1 MEHPFLRAPLCSP
14 APHGPIDRRSESDG
28 PEVDSSVALKDARA
42 QADCRSQVLPL
53 LSSRLPPT
61 PFGRF
66 RLLFLVLALAG
77 AASAAAMALAEG
89 SSVLE
94 RAAGALLAIALGVY
108 WVAGYRRGRFA
119 LALEPFEAAAVFVIL
134 HVTTGDQLLPLLG
147 LSFRSLYGGPLR
159 ALLRYA
165 LWMGALFGAH
175 AGRGPDDFDADVSR
189 ALGTAL
195 APILG
200 QSLLAALR
208 ASEIVQRRLTSLVQ
222 NSTDVVSVV
231 GGDLRVRWQAA
242 SIRGVL
248 GHDPDTIVGSRIQDL
263 VHPDD
268 RLALAAYF
276 DDARGRPDHSRSLM
290 LRLAH
295 RGGGHRHMDVVVAN
309 RLHDPSVGGYVL
321 NMRDAADRRR
331 LERELRSLAAQREH
345 DAMHDPLTGLANRRR
360 LFDHLEEAIAGART
374 ANAKL
379 SLLLIDLD
387 HFKELNDT
395 LGHQA
400 GDRLLRELGPLL
412 EAGVPGADLVA
423 RVGGDEFAVL
433 LAPGTT
439 AAEAEAVAARLARAI
454 EQPFRFQGL
463 TLLVRAS
470 VGIAMFPEHGR
481 DVETLMQR
489 ADIAM
494 YSAKARGVGHEVYTA
509 SRDGHSRARLAL
521 IGELPDAIESGQIVV
536 HYQPKFDLATGEI
549 AGAEALV
556 RWDHP
561 QFGLLGPGAFLP
573 LAEQTG
579 LMRPLT
585 LRVLDDALAQCA
597 RWHDQGLVL
606 GVAVNL
612 GAPNLLDLGLPGDV
626 RELLAKWDV
635 DASLLRLEITET
647 IVAADPVRVTEIMN
661 RLIELGISLSL
672 DDFGT
677 GSSSLAY
684 LRELPVRELKIDKS
698 FILGMD
704 EDDEAAMIVR
714 TIIELAHNLGLR
726 AVGEGIET
734 EEARALLADSGCD
747 YGQGFL
753 MGRPMP
759 ADELLALARD
769 ASAAAA

>member
-1 MEHPFLRAPLCSP
+1 VLRP
-14 APHGPIDRRSESDG
+14 RS
-28 PEVDSSVALKDARA
+28 LK
-42 QADCRSQVLPL
+42 
-53 LSSRLPPT
+53 LPPT
-61 PFGRF
+61 PFARF
-66 RLLFLVLALAG
+66 RLLFLVLALIG
-77 AASAAAMALAEG
+77 AVSAAAMATGAG
-89 SSVLE
+89 SAPE
-94 RAAGALLAIALGVY
+94 RAAGVLLSLALAVY
-108 WVAGYRRGRFA
+108 WVHGYRRGHFS
-119 LALEPFEAAAVFVIL
+119 LPLELVEGAAVFVIL
-134 HVTTGDQLLPLLG
+134 HVTPGDPLLPLLG
-147 LSFRSLYGGPLR
+147 LCFRSLYGGPLR
-159 ALLRYA
+159 ALARYS
-165 LWMGALFGAH
+165 LWIGALFGAH
-175 AGRGPDDFDADVSR
+175 AGMGQDQIDGDLSR
-189 ALGTAL
+189 AMGTAL

-200 QSLLAALR
+200 QSLFAALR
-208 ASEIVQRRLTSLVQ
+208 ASEIIQRRLTSIVQ
-222 NSTDVVSVV
+222 NSTDVVTIV
-231 GGDLRVRWQAA
+231 GDDLRVRWQAA
-242 SIRGVL
+242 SIRSVL
-248 GHDPDTIVGSRIQDL
+248 SQEPDAIIGTHVHNL

-268 RLALAAYF
+268 RSALDGYFAEAA
-276 DDARGRPDHSRSLM
+276 GHPDHARNLT
-290 LRLAH
+290 LRLVH
-295 RGGGHRHMDVVVAN
+295 GKGGYRHFDVVAAN
-309 RLHDPSVGGYVL
+309 RLHDPSVSGYVL
-321 NMRDAADRRR
+321 NMRDATDRRE
-331 LERELRSLAAQREH
+331 LESELRSLAAQREH

-360 LFDHLEEAIAGART
+360 LFTRLEDATAAARAAKT
-374 ANAKL
+374 KL

-400 GDRLLRELGPLL
+400 GDRLLREMGPRL
-412 EAGVPGADLVA
+412 EAAVPGAELVA

-433 LAPGTT
+433 LPTGTSV
-439 AAEAEAVAARLARAI
+439 AQAEAIATTLQRSI
-454 EQPFRFQGL
+454 EEPFRFQGL

-494 YSAKARGVGHEVYTA
+494 YSAKARGVGHEVYSA

-536 HYQPKFDLATGEI
+536 HYQPKYDLESGEI

-585 LRVLDDALAQCA
+585 LRVLDEALGQCA
-597 RWHDQGLVL
+597 RWRDEGLTL
-606 GVAVNL
+606 PVAVNL

-626 RELLAKWDV
+626 HELLAKWDIGP
-635 DASLLRLEITET
+635 SMLQLEITET
-647 IVAADPVRVTEIMN
+647 IVAADPVRVIEIMQ
-661 RLIELGISLSL
+661 RLGELGISLSL

-684 LRELPVRELKIDKS
+684 LRELPVQELKIDKS

-714 TIIELAHNLGLR
+714 TIVELAHNLGLR

-734 EEARALLADSGCD
+734 DEAYRLLAESGCD

-759 ADELLALARD
+759 AAELSALATRTRTV
-769 ASAAAA
+769 A

>member
-1 MEHPFLRAPLCSP
+1 MHRPVS
-14 APHGPIDRRSESDG
+14 
-28 PEVDSSVALKDARA
+28 LK
-42 QADCRSQVLPL
+42 
-53 LSSRLPPT
+53 LPPT
-61 PFGRF
+61 PFARF
-66 RLLFLVLALAG
+66 RLLFLVLALIG
-77 AASAAAMALAEG
+77 ALTAAAMAATSAETSG
-89 SSVLE
+89 E
-94 RAAGALLAIALGVY
+94 RAAGVVLGLALAAY
-108 WVAGYRRGRFA
+108 WMRGYRRGRFS
-119 LALEPFEAAAVFVIL
+119 LALEPLEAGAVFVIL
-134 HVTTGDQLLPLLG
+134 QVIPGDPLLPLLG
-147 LSFRSLYGGPLR
+147 LCFRSLYGGPLL
-159 ALLRYA
+159 ALARYL

-175 AGRGPDDFDADVSR
+175 ADRGPGAFDADVSR
-189 ALGTAL
+189 AMGTAL

-200 QSLLAALR
+200 QALFAALR
-208 ASEIVQRRLTSLVQ
+208 TSEIIQRRLTSIVQ
-222 NSTDVVSVV
+222 NSTDVVTIV
-231 GGDLRVRWQAA
+231 GADLRVRWQAA

-248 GHDPDTIVGSRIQDL
+248 GQDPDGVVGSRVHDL

-268 RLALAAYF
+268 RPALDGYF
-276 DDARGRPDHSRSLM
+276 SEAQGHPDHARNLT

-295 RGGGHRHMDVVVAN
+295 GRGGHRHFDVVAAN

-321 NMRDAADRRR
+321 NMRDATDRRL
-331 LERELRSLAAQREH
+331 LEQELRSLAAQREH

-360 LFDHLEEAIAGART
+360 LFARLEEATTDARAAKT
-374 ANAKL
+374 KL

-400 GDRLLRELGPLL
+400 GDRLLREIGPRL

-433 LAPGTT
+433 MPAGTT
-439 AAEAEAVAARLARAI
+439 AEQAEEIAATLSRAI
-454 EQPFRFQGL
+454 EEPFRFQGL

-494 YSAKARGVGHEVYTA
+494 YSAKARGVGHEVYTP

-521 IGELPDAIESGQIVV
+521 IGELPDAIESGQIIV
-536 HYQPKFDLATGEI
+536 HYQPKFNLETGTI

-556 RWDHP
+556 RWEHP

-585 LRVLDDALAQCA
+585 LRVLNDALSQCA
-597 RWHDQGLVL
+597 RWRDEGLNL
-606 GVAVNL
+606 PVAVNL

-626 RELLAKWDV
+626 SKLLTKWNV
-635 DASLLRLEITET
+635 DPSMLQLEITET
-647 IVAADPVRVTEIMN
+647 IVAADPVRVIEIMN
-661 RLIELGISLSL
+661 RLGDLGISLSL

-684 LRELPVRELKIDKS
+684 LRELPVQELKIDKS

-704 EDDEAAMIVR
+704 EDVEAAMIVQ
-714 TIIELAHNLGLR
+714 TIVELAHNLGLR

-734 EEARALLADSGCD
+734 EEAYRLLAASGCD

-759 ADELLALARD
+759 AVELAALARAPRID
-769 ASAAAA
+769 RGVMAA

>member
-1 MEHPFLRAPLCSP
+1 LGYVLRFPS
-14 APHGPIDRRSESDG
+14 R
-28 PEVDSSVALKDARA
+28 
-42 QADCRSQVLPL
+42 
-53 LSSRLPPT
+53 RLPPT
-61 PFGRF
+61 PFARF
-66 RLLFLVLALAG
+66 RLLFLLLALIGAG
-77 AASAAAMALAEG
+77 SAAAMASFNAVSALDR
-89 SSVLE
+89 VV
-94 RAAGALLAIALGVY
+94 GALLSLGLAAY
-108 WVAGYRRGRFA
+108 WVHGYRRGRFA
-119 LALEPFEAAAVFVIL
+119 LALEPIEAAAIFAVL
-134 HVTTGDQLLPLLG
+134 QVTPGDPLLPLVG
-147 LSFRSLYGGPLR
+147 LIFRSLFGGFPL
-159 ALLRYA
+159 AVARYA
-165 LWMGALFGAH
+165 LWMCALFGAH
-175 AGRGPDDFDADVSR
+175 ADLPLADRNADVSR

-200 QSLLAALR
+200 QSLSAALR
-208 ASEIVQRRLTSLVQ
+208 ASEIIQRRLTSLVQ
-222 NSTDVVSVV
+222 NSTDVVSIV
-231 GGDLRVRWQAA
+231 GEDLRVRWQAA

-248 GHDPDTIVGSRIQDL
+248 GHNPDATVGRRMQDL

-268 RLALAAYF
+268 RAALVAYF
-276 DDARGRPDHSRSLM
+276 DEARGRPDHARNLT
-290 LRLAH
+290 LRMAH
-295 RGGGHRHMDVVVAN
+295 AAGGHRHMDVVAAN
-309 RLHDPSVGGYVL
+309 RLHDPSVGGFVL
-321 NMRDAADRRR
+321 NMRDATDRRG
-331 LERELRSLAAQREH
+331 LEDELRSLAAEREH
-345 DAMHDPLTGLANRRR
+345 DASHDPLTGLANRRR
-360 LFDHLEEAIAGART
+360 LFERLEEAISGAR
-374 ANAKL
+374 AEKAKL
-379 SLLLIDLD
+379 ALLLIDLD

-400 GDRLLRELGPLL
+400 GDRLLRELGPRL
-412 EAGVPGADLVA
+412 EAGVPGAQLVA

-433 LAPGTT
+433 LPHGTGVED
-439 AAEAEAVAARLARAI
+439 AQAVAARLSRSI

-521 IGELPDAIESGQIVV
+521 IGELPDAIDSGQIIV

-597 RWHDQGLVL
+597 RWRDEGLSL

-626 RELLAKWDV
+626 SQLLTKWDV
-635 DASLLRLEITET
+635 SPAMLQLEITET
-647 IVAADPVRVTEIMN
+647 IVAADPVRVIEIMN
-661 RLIELGISLSL
+661 RLGDLGISLSL

-684 LRELPVRELKIDKS
+684 LRELPVQELKIDKS

-714 TIIELAHNLGLR
+714 TIVELAHNLGLR

-734 EEARALLADSGCD
+734 EEARTLLADSGCD

-759 ADELLALARD
+759 AAELTARAKAARD
-769 ASAAAA
+769 ATRATAA